1 MLILT
6 SAQIREWDEFTI
18 KHEPIASIDLMERAA
33 LACCDWLASKG
44 YENRSFSIFCG
55 KGNNGGDGLAIARIL
70 SGRKHAV
77 TANILEFGHKGT
89 EDFQT
94 NLARLH
100 ETQVDIRF
108 ISSEQTIPFI
118 PAGELIIDALLG
130 SGLNRPLDGLTAMLV
145 NHINQSGN
153 EIISIDIPSGLS
165 AEHSSKGNTFIAAAH
180 TLSFQCFK
188 PAFLF
193 AENELSIGELHVLDI
208 GLHKDFEAGIKP
220 GYLFA
225 DHQKVSEWL
234 RPRRKFANKGN
245 FGHALLIAGSYGK
258 IGAAVLSARA
268 CIRSGSGLLS
278 VHIPGCGY
286 NILQGAV
293 PEAMVIED
301 EEEMINSSI
310 DKTDLTIY
318 KAVGIGP
325 GIGQDKKTAKMLINL
340 FNSYPHP
347 MVIDADALN
356 IIAAK
361 KEWLKS
367 VPQNSIFT
375 PHPKEFDRLFGESKN
390 DADRLAMAAKKAE
403 EHNIIIILKGHYTF
417 IAAPGGE
424 KYFNTTG
431 NAGMAKGGSG
441 DALTGMVTAML
452 AQGYAPLEAA
462 VLAVF
467 LHGLAGDL
475 SSAIHSME
483 AMTASDLIDSIGKA
497 FLKFY

>member
-18 KHEPIASIDLMERAA
+18 RHEPIASVDLMERAA
-33 LACCDWLASKG
+33 LACCDWLESKG

-77 TANILEFGHKGT
+77 TAHILEFGHKGT
-89 EDFQT
+89 EDFQV

-100 ETQVDIRF
+100 ETQVAIRF
-108 ISSEQTIPFI
+108 ISSEQTISFI
-118 PAGELIIDALLG
+118 PSGEVIIDALLG
-130 SGLNRPLDGLTAMLV
+130 SGLNRPLDGLSAMLV

-165 AEHSSKGNTFIAAAH
+165 AEHSSKGNTVVSAGH

-193 AENELSIGELHVLDI
+193 AENESSLGELHVLDI
-208 GLHKDFEAGIKP
+208 GLLKDFIAQAQPE
-220 GYLFA
+220 YLFA

-234 RPRRKFANKGN
+234 RPRRKFSHKGN
-245 FGHALLIAGSYGK
+245 FGHALLVAGSYGK

-278 VHIPGCGY
+278 VHVPSCGY
-286 NILQGAV
+286 GILQGV
-293 PEAMVIED
+293 IPEAMTIAD
-301 EEEMINSSI
+301 KDEMINTSFG
-310 DKTDLTIY
+310 KTDLKTF
-318 KAVGIGP
+318 KAIGIGP
-325 GIGQDKKTAKMLINL
+325 GIGLDKQTGKMLLDL
-340 FNSYPHP
+340 FNNYPLP

-356 IIAAK
+356 LIAANK
-361 KEWLKS
+361 DWLKL
-367 VPQNSIFT
+367 VAPNSILT
-375 PHPKEFDRLFGESKN
+375 PHPKEFDRIFGESKN
-390 DADRLAMAAKKAE
+390 DADRLALAAQKAR
-403 EHNIIIILKGHYTF
+403 EHNIIIVLKGHHTL

-424 KYFNTTG
+424 KYFNTSG

-441 DALTGMVTAML
+441 DALSGMATAML
-452 AQGYAPLEAA
+452 AQGYEPLQAA
-462 VLAVF
+462 VLAVY

-475 SSAIHSME
+475 SAAIYSME